1 MSKKILIVDDEHDVQ
16 KILGDKIKSEGFE
29 VESAFDGEDAL
40 KKVNK
45 EKPDLIL
52 LDIIM
57 PRMDGISFLHEL
69 KKDPELD
76 AIPVIML
83 TNLSSKEKVQESV
96 EAGVRDYLVKAHY
109 TLGEVIKKVKERI

>member
-1 MSKKILIVDDEHDVQ
+1 MKKVLIVDDEPNIQ
-16 KILGDKIKSEGFE
+16 KILGDKVKRAGFKL
-29 VESAFDGEDAL
+29 ESAFDGIEAL
-40 KKVNK
+40 EKVKKN
-45 EKPDLIL
+45 KPDLIL

-83 TNLSSKEKVQESV
+83 TNLSSKEKVQESLD
-96 EAGVRDYLVKAHY
+96 AGVRDYLIKAHY
-109 TLGEVIKKVKERI
+109 TLDKVIKKIKERI